1 MVTRTG
7 APAGEATPVPL
18 RRFALADAAIAM
30 LRTAPGIDLTRLG
43 ADLDSVVSQDPRA
56 RA

>member
-1 MVTRTG
+1 MVTRNG
-7 APAGEATPVPL
+7 APAGEAPPVPL
-18 RRFALADAAIAM
+18 RRFVLADAAIAM
-30 LRTAPGIDLTRLG
+30 LRQAPGIDLTRLG